1 MTGQQVR
8 LTKGKLSSTLSR
20 ERARRFTGLGSVHE
34 CVRLVTPGGTNK
46 TTETSMNRSTV
57 ALVCLL
63 AAGHAAAGW
72 SMLQEDRDGILY
84 VDREGADKTANGWVA
99 EISQDFHKE
108 QQQDG
113 KPYLSARSRYE
124 LDCAAKKIRRLRQ
137 EIYPENMA
145 GGGIL
150 QANEQP
156 QPWLTPGPG
165 SRDEIIWKSLCS

>member
-1 MTGQQVR
+1 
-8 LTKGKLSSTLSR
+8 
-20 ERARRFTGLGSVHE
+20 
-34 CVRLVTPGGTNK
+34 
-46 TTETSMNRSTV
+46 MNRSTL

-124 LDCAAKKIRRLRQ
+124 LDCVAKRIRRLRQ
-137 EIYPENMA
+137 ETYPENMA